1 MDNKRKPKVSW
12 FDECLQV
19 SLLKLTQ
26 ISIMQDLTIP
36 QVKAYFD
43 EIINDLYE
51 MEKLMEKEKKEE
63 VSEKKKQKEQGD
75 E

>member
-1 MDNKRKPKVSW
+1 MEKERKPKVSW
-12 FDECLQV
+12 FDECLQI

-51 MEKLMEKEKKEE
+51 MEKQVKKEKDSEE
-63 VSEKKKQKEQGD
+63 
-75 E
+75 

>member
-1 MDNKRKPKVSW
+1 MENRKPKVSW

-26 ISIMQDLTIP
+26 ISIMEDLTIE

-51 MEKLMEKEKKEE
+51 MEKIEKERKSKTEE
-63 VSEKKKQKEQGD
+63 DALS
-75 E
+75 

>member
-1 MDNKRKPKVSW
+1 MNNRKPKVSW

-26 ISIMQDLTIP
+26 ISIMENLTIP

-51 MEKLMEKEKKEE
+51 MEKIEKEKKSKTEE
-63 VSEKKKQKEQGD
+63 DALS
-75 E
+75 

>member
-1 MDNKRKPKVSW
+1 MENRKPKVSW

-26 ISIMQDLTIP
+26 ISIMEDLTIE

-51 MEKLMEKEKKEE
+51 MEKIEKESKSKTEE
-63 VSEKKKQKEQGD
+63 DALS
-75 E
+75 

>member
-1 MDNKRKPKVSW
+1 MDNRKPKVSW

-26 ISIMQDLTIP
+26 ISIMEDLTIP

-51 MEKLMEKEKKEE
+51 MEKIEKEKKSKTEE
-63 VSEKKKQKEQGD
+63 YALS
-75 E
+75 

>member
-63 VSEKKKQKEQGD
+63 EK
-75 E
+75 

>member
-1 MDNKRKPKVSW
+1 MEDKRKPKVSW

-36 QVKAYFD
+36 QVKVYFD
-43 EIINDLYE
+43 EIINDLYQ
-51 MEKLMEKEKKEE
+51 MEELMKKEKE
-63 VSEKKKQKEQGD
+63 EKKLEN
-75 E
+75 

>member
-1 MDNKRKPKVSW
+1 MEERKPKISL

-26 ISIMQDLTIP
+26 ISIMEDLTID

-51 MEKLMEKEKKEE
+51 MEKIEQEKKSKTEE
-63 VSEKKKQKEQGD
+63 DALS
-75 E
+75 

>member
-1 MDNKRKPKVSW
+1 MDNRKPKVSW

-26 ISIMQDLTIP
+26 ISIMENLTIP

-51 MEKLMEKEKKEE
+51 MEKIEKEKKSKTEE
-63 VSEKKKQKEQGD
+63 DALS
-75 E
+75 

>member
-1 MDNKRKPKVSW
+1 MENRKPKVSW
-12 FDECLQV
+12 VDECLQV

-26 ISIMQDLTIP
+26 ISIMEDLTIE

-51 MEKLMEKEKKEE
+51 MEKIEKERKSKTEE
-63 VSEKKKQKEQGD
+63 DALS
-75 E
+75 

>member
-1 MDNKRKPKVSW
+1 MENRKPKVSW

-26 ISIMQDLTIP
+26 ISIMEDLTIE
-36 QVKAYFD
+36 QVKSYFD

-51 MEKLMEKEKKEE
+51 MEKIEKERKSKTEE
-63 VSEKKKQKEQGD
+63 EALS
-75 E
+75 

>member
-1 MDNKRKPKVSW
+1 MEKQRKPKVSW

-43 EIINDLYE
+43 EIINDLYQMEE
-51 MEKLMEKEKKEE
+51 MMKKEKSKSEE
-63 VSEKKKQKEQGD
+63 DALS
-75 E
+75 

>member
-1 MDNKRKPKVSW
+1 MEKERKPKVSW
-12 FDECLQV
+12 FDECLQI

-51 MEKLMEKEKKEE
+51 MEKVMKKEE
-63 VSEKKKQKEQGD
+63 EEEKESG

>member
-1 MDNKRKPKVSW
+1 MEEKRKPKVSW

-19 SLLKLTQ
+19 SLLKLAQ

-43 EIINDLYE
+43 EIINDLYQ
-51 MEKLMEKEKKEE
+51 MEELMKKEE
-63 VSEKKKQKEQGD
+63 QKKEKD
-75 E
+75 SLS

>member
-1 MDNKRKPKVSW
+1 MEENRKPKVNW

-43 EIINDLYE
+43 EIINDLYQ
-51 MEKLMEKEKKEE
+51 MEELMKKEKEKD
-63 VSEKKKQKEQGD
+63 EKQSLS
-75 E
+75 

>member
-1 MDNKRKPKVSW
+1 MENRKPKVSL

-26 ISIMQDLTIP
+26 ISIMEDLTIE

-51 MEKLMEKEKKEE
+51 MEKIEKDRKSKTEE
-63 VSEKKKQKEQGD
+63 DALS
-75 E
+75 

>member
-1 MDNKRKPKVSW
+1 MEENRKPKVSW

-43 EIINDLYE
+43 EIINDLYQ
-51 MEKLMEKEKKEE
+51 MEELIKEEKEK
-63 VSEKKKQKEQGD
+63 SEKD
-75 E
+75 ALS

>member
-1 MDNKRKPKVSW
+1 MENRKPKVSL

-26 ISIMQDLTIP
+26 ISIMEDLTIE

-51 MEKLMEKEKKEE
+51 MEKIEKEKKSKTEE
-63 VSEKKKQKEQGD
+63 DALS
-75 E
+75 

>member
-1 MDNKRKPKVSW
+1 MDNRKPKVSW

-26 ISIMQDLTIP
+26 ISIMEDLTIE

-51 MEKLMEKEKKEE
+51 MEKIEKERKSKTEE
-63 VSEKKKQKEQGD
+63 DALS
-75 E
+75 

>member
-1 MDNKRKPKVSW
+1 MEENRKPKVSW

-19 SLLKLTQ
+19 SLLKLAQ

-43 EIINDLYE
+43 EIINDLYQ
-51 MEKLMEKEKKEE
+51 MEELMKKEN
-63 VSEKKKQKEQGD
+63 EKDEKQSLS
-75 E
+75 

>member
-1 MDNKRKPKVSW
+1 MENNKRPKVSW

-51 MEKLMEKEKKEE
+51 MEELMKKEKEKT
-63 VSEKKKQKEQGD
+63 EKD
-75 E
+75 ALS

>member
-1 MDNKRKPKVSW
+1 MEENRKPKVSW

-43 EIINDLYE
+43 EIINDLYK
-51 MEKLMEKEKKEE
+51 MEELMKKEKEEE
-63 VSEKKKQKEQGD
+63 NALN
-75 E
+75 

>member
-1 MDNKRKPKVSW
+1 MENRKPKVSL

-26 ISIMQDLTIP
+26 ISIMEDLTIP

-51 MEKLMEKEKKEE
+51 MEKIEE
-63 VSEKKKQKEQGD
+63 ERKSKTEED
-75 E
+75 ALS

>member
-1 MDNKRKPKVSW
+1 MEKERKPKVSW
-12 FDECLQV
+12 FDECLQI

-51 MEKLMEKEKKEE
+51 MEKQMKKEKESEE
-63 VSEKKKQKEQGD
+63 
-75 E
+75 

>member
-1 MDNKRKPKVSW
+1 MDNRKPKVSW

-26 ISIMQDLTIP
+26 ISIMEDLTIP
-36 QVKAYFD
+36 QVEAYFD

-51 MEKLMEKEKKEE
+51 MEKIEKEKKSKTEE
-63 VSEKKKQKEQGD
+63 DALS
-75 E
+75 

>member
-1 MDNKRKPKVSW
+1 MDNRKPKVSW

-26 ISIMQDLTIP
+26 ISIMEDLTIE

-51 MEKLMEKEKKEE
+51 MEKIEKEKKSKTEE
-63 VSEKKKQKEQGD
+63 DALS
-75 E
+75 

>member
-1 MDNKRKPKVSW
+1 MEEQRKPKVNW

-43 EIINDLYE
+43 EIIRDLYE
-51 MEKLMEKEKKEE
+51 MEEIMKNEEKKKEE
-63 VSEKKKQKEQGD
+63 DSLS
-75 E
+75 

>member
-1 MDNKRKPKVSW
+1 MENRKPKVSW

-26 ISIMQDLTIP
+26 ISIMEDLTIE

-51 MEKLMEKEKKEE
+51 MEKIEKEKKSKTEE
-63 VSEKKKQKEQGD
+63 DALS
-75 E
+75 

>member
-1 MDNKRKPKVSW
+1 MEENRKPKVSW

-26 ISIMQDLTIP
+26 ISIMEDLTIE

-51 MEKLMEKEKKEE
+51 MEKIEKERKSKTEE
-63 VSEKKKQKEQGD
+63 DALS
-75 E
+75 

>member
-1 MDNKRKPKVSW
+1 MEEQRKPKVSW

-26 ISIMQDLTIP
+26 ISIMENLTIP
-36 QVKAYFD
+36 QVKEYFD

-51 MEKLMEKEKKEE
+51 MEKMMDEEKSKSEE
-63 VSEKKKQKEQGD
+63 DSLS
-75 E
+75 

>member
-1 MDNKRKPKVSW
+1 MDNRKPKVSW
-12 FDECLQV
+12 YDECLQV

-26 ISIMQDLTIP
+26 ISIMEDLTIP

-51 MEKLMEKEKKEE
+51 MEKIEKEKKSKTEE
-63 VSEKKKQKEQGD
+63 DALS
-75 E
+75 

>member
-1 MDNKRKPKVSW
+1 MEKERKPKVSW
-12 FDECLQV
+12 FDECLQI

-43 EIINDLYE
+43 EIIYDLYE
-51 MEKLMEKEKKEE
+51 MEKQMKKEKESEE
-63 VSEKKKQKEQGD
+63 
-75 E
+75 

>member
-1 MDNKRKPKVSW
+1 MENRKPKVSL

-26 ISIMQDLTIP
+26 ISIMEDLTIE

-51 MEKLMEKEKKEE
+51 MEKIEKERKSKTEE
-63 VSEKKKQKEQGD
+63 DALS
-75 E
+75 